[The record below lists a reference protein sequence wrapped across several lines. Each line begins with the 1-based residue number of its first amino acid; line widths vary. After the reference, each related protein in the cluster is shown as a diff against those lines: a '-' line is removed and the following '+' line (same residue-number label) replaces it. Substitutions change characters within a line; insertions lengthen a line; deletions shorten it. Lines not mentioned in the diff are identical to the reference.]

1 MMNKNY
7 SNKFIKNLKSNKKKE
22 LYLKYGL
29 SIFALVLVLSTIVYF
44 AFSKLTSQD
53 EREVIRTTVA
63 EFTYE
68 PIKKIAFINDVYV
81 SGGFPSKDT
90 GLTLKSVSCTN
101 GATATFDLDSW
112 SLNVTNGVSKTKCSI
127 YFTK

>member
-1 MMNKNY
+1 MSKDYNKVL
-7 SNKFIKNLKSNKKKE
+7 KKLDRKKNRI
-22 LYLKYGL
+22 LYLKYGVGTVSL
-29 SIFALVLVLSTIVYF
+29 CLCLSTIVYF
-44 AFSKLTSQD
+44 AFSKFTAQAD
-53 EREVIRTTVA
+53 TEVIRTTVA
-63 EFTYE
+63 KFTYE

-90 GLTLKSVSCTN
+90 SLVLKSVSCTN

-112 SLNVTNGVSKTKCSI
+112 SLNVTNDVSKTKCSV

>member
-1 MMNKNY
+1 MNKDY
-7 SNKFIKNLKSNKKKE
+7 SNKIIKNLKSNKKKE

-29 SIFALVLVLSTIVYF
+29 GIFALVLGLSTIVYF
-44 AFSKLTSQD
+44 AFSKFTSQD
-53 EREVIRTTVA
+53 EREVIRMTVA
-63 EFTYE
+63 KFTYE
-68 PIKKIAFINDVYV
+68 PIKKIAFINDAYV

-101 GATATFDLDSW
+101 CATANFDVDSW
-112 SLNVTNGVSKTKCSI
+112 ELNITNDVSKTKCSV

>member
-1 MMNKNY
+1 M
-7 SNKFIKNLKSNKKKE
+7 
-22 LYLKYGL
+22 
-29 SIFALVLVLSTIVYF
+29 VLSTIVYF

-90 GLTLKSVSCTN
+90 DLTDDSNARLTLVLSILVSNSYTY
-101 GATATFDLDSW
+101 L
-112 SLNVTNGVSKTKCSI
+112 SLSK
-127 YFTK
+127 

>member
-1 MMNKNY
+1 MDLVSLLQFWY
-7 SNKFIKNLKSNKKKE
+7 YQL
-22 LYLKYGL
+22 L
-29 SIFALVLVLSTIVYF
+29 SILL
-44 AFSKLTSQD
+44 FSKLTSQD

-112 SLNVTNGVSKTKCSI
+112 SLNVTNGVSKTKCSV

>member
-81 SGGFPSKDT
+81 SDGFPSKDT
-90 GLTLKSVSCTN
+90 DLTLKSVSCTN

>member
-1 MMNKNY
+1 MNNGY

-29 SIFALVLVLSTIVYF
+29 GIFALVLGLSTIVYF
-44 AFSKLTSQD
+44 AFSKFTSQD
-53 EREVIRTTVA
+53 EREVIRMTVA
-63 EFTYE
+63 KFTYE
-68 PIKKIAFINDVYV
+68 PIKKIAFINDAYV

-101 GATATFDLDSW
+101 GATATFDVDSW
-112 SLNVTNGVSKTKCSI
+112 ELNITNDVSKTKCSV

>member
-1 MMNKNY
+1 MRKDYNKVL
-7 SNKFIKNLKSNKKKE
+7 KKLDRKKNRI
-22 LYLKYGL
+22 LYLKYGVGTVSL
-29 SIFALVLVLSTIVYF
+29 CLCLSTVVYF
-44 AFSKLTSQD
+44 AFSKFTSQAD
-53 EREVIRTTVA
+53 TEVIRTTVA

-90 GLTLKSVSCTN
+90 SLVLKSVSCTN

-112 SLNVTNGVSKTKCSI
+112 SLNVTNGVSKTKCSV

>member
-1 MMNKNY
+1 MNKDY
-7 SNKFIKNLKSNKKKE
+7 SNKIIKNLKSNKKKE

-29 SIFALVLVLSTIVYF
+29 GIFALVLGLSTIVYF
-44 AFSKLTSQD
+44 AFSKFTSQD
-53 EREVIRTTVA
+53 EREVIRMTVA
-63 EFTYE
+63 KFTYE
-68 PIKKIAFINDVYV
+68 PIKKIAFINDAYV

-101 GATATFDLDSW
+101 GATATFDVDSLE
-112 SLNVTNGVSKTKCSI
+112 LNITNDVSKTKCSV

>member
-1 MMNKNY
+1 MMNKDY
-7 SNKFIKNLKSNKKKE
+7 TNKFIKNLKSNKKKE

-81 SGGFPSKDT
+81 SSGFPSKDT

-112 SLNVTNGVSKTKCSI
+112 SLNVTNGVSKTKCSV

>member
-1 MMNKNY
+1 MMNQDY
-7 SNKFIKNLKSNKKKE
+7 TNKFIKNLKSNKKKE

-63 EFTYE
+63 DLLMNQL
-68 PIKKIAFINDVYV
+68 KK
-81 SGGFPSKDT
+81 
-90 GLTLKSVSCTN
+90 
-101 GATATFDLDSW
+101 
-112 SLNVTNGVSKTKCSI
+112 
-127 YFTK
+127 

>member
-1 MMNKNY
+1 MNKDY
-7 SNKFIKNLKSNKKKE
+7 SNKIIKNLKSNKKKE

-29 SIFALVLVLSTIVYF
+29 GIFALVLGLSTIVYF
-44 AFSKLTSQD
+44 AFSKFTSQD
-53 EREVIRTTVA
+53 EREVIRMTVA
-63 EFTYE
+63 KFTYE
-68 PIKKIAFINDVYV
+68 PIKKIAFINDAYV

-101 GATATFDLDSW
+101 GATANFDVDSW
-112 SLNVTNGVSKTKCSI
+112 ELNITNDVSKTKCSV

>member
-1 MMNKNY
+1 M
-7 SNKFIKNLKSNKKKE
+7 
-22 LYLKYGL
+22 
-29 SIFALVLVLSTIVYF
+29 VLSTIVYF
-44 AFSKLTSQD
+44 AFSRLTSQD

-90 GLTLKSVSCTN
+90 DLTLKSVSCTN

>member
-1 MMNKNY
+1 MKDY

-29 SIFALVLVLSTIVYF
+29 GIFALVLGLSTIVYF
-44 AFSKLTSQD
+44 AFSKFTSQA
-53 EREVIRTTVA
+53 EMEVIRMTVA
-63 EFTYE
+63 KFTYE
-68 PIKKIAFINDVYV
+68 PIKKIAFINDAYV

-101 GATATFDLDSW
+101 GATATFDVDSW
-112 SLNVTNGVSKTKCSI
+112 ELNISNDVSKTKCSV

>member
-1 MMNKNY
+1 MNKDY

-53 EREVIRTTVA
+53 EREVIRMTVA
-63 EFTYE
+63 KFTYE
-68 PIKKIAFINDVYV
+68 PIKKIAFINDAYV

-101 GATATFDLDSW
+101 GATANFDVDSW
-112 SLNVTNGVSKTKCSI
+112 ELNITNDVSKTKCSV

>member
-1 MMNKNY
+1 MNKDY

-68 PIKKIAFINDVYV
+68 PIKKIVFINDVYV

>member
-1 MMNKNY
+1 MNKDY
-7 SNKFIKNLKSNKKKE
+7 SNKIIKNLKSNKKKE

-29 SIFALVLVLSTIVYF
+29 GIFALVLGLSTIVYF
-44 AFSKLTSQD
+44 AFSKFTSQD
-53 EREVIRTTVA
+53 EREVIRMTVA
-63 EFTYE
+63 KFTYE
-68 PIKKIAFINDVYV
+68 PIKKIAFINDAYV

-101 GATATFDLDSW
+101 GATATFDVDSW
-112 SLNVTNGVSKTKCSI
+112 KLNITNDVSKTKCSV

>member
-1 MMNKNY
+1 MNKDY

-68 PIKKIAFINDVYV
+68 PIKKIAFINDVYI
-81 SGGFPSKDT
+81 SGDFPSKDT

-101 GATATFDLDSW
+101 GATATFDLESW
-112 SLNVTNGVSKTKCSI
+112 SLNVTNGVSKTKCSV

>member
-1 MMNKNY
+1 MNKDY

-53 EREVIRTTVA
+53 EIEVIRTTVA

-68 PIKKIAFINDVYV
+68 PIKKTAFINDVYV

-90 GLTLKSVSCTN
+90 DLTLKSVSCTN